1 MKTDIANLA
10 SVVALSGFIGLASVS
25 FAQAPS
31 AANPYKII
39 KTTQTMGTGR
49 IDYVYA
55 DNDNRRLYI
64 PRGGE
69 VLVFDLDT
77 LKSAGT
83 IAHAQAHG
91 VAVDPKSQ
99 HGFCSSSPVV
109 MWDAKTLETIKTI
122 EVQGRPDGIVF
133 EPLTERIYVLS
144 HSQPNATV
152 IDAKDGSIVGTIDLG
167 GAPEQAASDGKG
179 LLYVCLEDKDNI
191 AVVDVKGLKVTAHYD
206 LSGKGGGPAGLGF
219 DAKNHILFAMC
230 HEPQTCVVLKA
241 DDGKILTTLPIG
253 RGTDGGGFNPDTMEA
268 FSSQG
273 DGTLTII
280 KETSPTS
287 FEVAQTVQTK
297 SRAKTCTLD
306 SKNNQIILI
315 TTEPSPAAAAG
326 AATTPALGSETAAAT
341 PPAGGEKSRG
351 GKKGGK
357 RGGGGGPGILDI
369 LVVGRG
375 E

>member
-1 MKTDIANLA
+1 MKTSIASHA
-10 SVVALSGFIGLASVS
+10 GVVALSGLIAVASVV
-25 FAQAPS
+25 FAQTAP
-31 AANPYKII
+31 AAQPYKIV
-39 KTTQTMGTGR
+39 KTTQTMGTGG

-55 DNDNRRLYI
+55 DNDNRRLYV
-64 PRGGE
+64 PRGSQ

-77 LKSAGT
+77 LESAGA
-83 IAHAQAHG
+83 IANARARG
-91 VAVDPKSQ
+91 VAVDPKSH

-109 MWDAKTLETIKTI
+109 MWDSKTLETIKTI
-122 EVQGRPDGIVF
+122 EVQGRPDGITF

-152 IDAKDGSIVGTIDLG
+152 IDAKDGSVVGTIDLG

-179 LLYVCLEDKDNI
+179 HLYVCIEDKDNL
-191 AVVDVKGLKVTAHYD
+191 AVVDVKTLKVTAHYD
-206 LSGKGGGPAGLGF
+206 IAGKGGGPAGLGF

-230 HEPQTCVVLKA
+230 HNPQTCVVLNA
-241 DDGKILTTLPIG
+241 DDGKILATLPIG

-280 KETSPTS
+280 KENGPTS
-287 FEVAQTVQTK
+287 FEVEQTVQTK

-306 SKNNQIILI
+306 TKNNQIIVI
-315 TTEPSPAAAAG
+315 TTEPAPAAA
-326 AATTPALGSETAAAT
+326 AATTPATGSQAAATT
-341 PPAGGEKSRG
+341 PPAGGDQPGG

-357 RGGGGGPGILDI
+357 KGGGGGPGMLDI
-369 LVVGRG
+369 LVVGR
-375 E
+375 

>member
-1 MKTDIANLA
+1 MNLA
-10 SVVALSGFIGLASVS
+10 DGVALGGLITLASIS
-25 FAQAPS
+25 FHQTAP
-31 AANPYKII
+31 AAEPYKIL
-39 KTTQTMGTGR
+39 KTTQTMGTGG

-64 PRGGE
+64 PRGTQ

-77 LKSAGT
+77 LDSVGSITNAR
-83 IAHAQAHG
+83 ARG
-91 VAVDPKSQ
+91 VAVDPKAQ

-109 MWDAKTLETIKTI
+109 MWDAKTLQTIKTI
-122 EVQGRPDGIVF
+122 DVQGRPDGIIF

-152 IDAKDGSIVGTIDLG
+152 IDGKDGSVAGTIDLG

-179 LLYVCLEDKDNI
+179 HLYVCLEDKDNI
-191 AVVDVKGLKVTAHYD
+191 AVVDVKALKVTAHYD
-206 LSGKGGGPAGLGF
+206 LAGKGGGPAGLGF
-219 DAKNHILFAMC
+219 DAKNRILFAMC
-230 HEPQTCVVLKA
+230 HEPQTCVVLNA

-253 RGTDGGGFNPDTMEA
+253 RGTDGGGFNPSTMEA

-280 KETSPTS
+280 KEASPTS

-306 SKNNQIILI
+306 TKNNHIIVI
-315 TTEPSPAAAAG
+315 TTEAAPSTAAA
-326 AATTPALGSETAAAT
+326 TAT
-341 PPAGGEKSRG
+341 PPAGGDQPGG

-357 RGGGGGPGILDI
+357 RGGGGGPGMLDI
-369 LVVGRG
+369 IVVGR
-375 E
+375 